1 MAKTLIEIRAET
13 SQYQQAMRQAA
24 AEMKNLTA
32 QHSLAAAQAKL
43 SGSAQD
49 ALRARVTELT
59 SKIDVQ
65 KGIVQQNGQQYDNLK
80 QKLELQKT
88 AHDQL
93 KTKVEAAKKAYE
105 DSAKATGEDSE
116 ETQKLKAEYEKLS
129 SQLSTSESQIAKTET
144 AITKQEAAVNQSK
157 AALTEMEAELKNV
170 NAELARAP
178 FDEYAAKAEKVGGT
192 LTSVGQKLLPLS
204 TSIAGLGV
212 AAVKTT
218 ADFDSE
224 MSKVS
229 AISGATGTDLDKL
242 RGKAREMG
250 AKTKFSASEAAQGMQ
265 YMAMAGWKTQDM
277 MDGLEGI
284 MNLAAASGEDLA
296 STSDIVTD
304 ALTAFGLSAK
314 DSSHFSDI
322 LAAASSNAN
331 TNVSMM
337 GETFKYAAPVLGSL
351 GYTAEDAALAIG
363 LMANAGIKSS
373 QAGTSL
379 RGAITNLAKP
389 TDTVAAAMDKYGIS
403 LTDSSGKMLSLREL
417 MEQLRQKLGGLS
429 EAEQAQAAAALFGKN
444 AMSGMLAIING
455 SDKDFEKL
463 AGAIDNCDGSSEKM
477 ANTMNDNLQGQ
488 ITILMSQLQELAISF
503 GEILMPKIR
512 DIVTHIQNF
521 VDKLNA
527 MDEGQKETI
536 LRIGMF
542 VAALAPMLM
551 GLGKV
556 ITFSAN
562 VSRALGTLSAGLVK
576 AGGFSGVFTKALGL
590 ITSPAAIVVGA
601 IAAITAVIIHL
612 WNTNEDFRNTI
623 TAIWQKIKD
632 AFTIFAAGISER
644 LSALGITF
652 SDVTSAIKTIWDGFC
667 NLLAPVL
674 EAAFNT
680 IAIALQTAF
689 NVILGIWDV
698 FSAVFSGDWSGA
710 WEAVKGIFSSVWDGL
725 KEYFSTIIG
734 AVKGVADVFLG
745 WFGTN
750 WETVWNGVKTFFEG
764 IWNGISSFFEGIWNG
779 ISTFCTTVWWC

>member
-105 DSAKATGEDSE
+105 DSAKATGEDSK

-417 MEQLRQKLGGLS
+417 MEQLRQKLGG
-429 EAEQAQAAAALFGKN
+429 QRH
-444 AMSGMLAIING
+444 
-455 SDKDFEKL
+455 
-463 AGAIDNCDGSSEKM
+463 C
-477 ANTMNDNLQGQ
+477 
-488 ITILMSQLQELAISF
+488 
-503 GEILMPKIR
+503 
-512 DIVTHIQNF
+512 
-521 VDKLNA
+521 
-527 MDEGQKETI
+527 
-536 LRIGMF
+536 
-542 VAALAPMLM
+542 
-551 GLGKV
+551 
-556 ITFSAN
+556 
-562 VSRALGTLSAGLVK
+562 
-576 AGGFSGVFTKALGL
+576 
-590 ITSPAAIVVGA
+590 
-601 IAAITAVIIHL
+601 
-612 WNTNEDFRNTI
+612 
-623 TAIWQKIKD
+623 
-632 AFTIFAAGISER
+632 SER
-644 LSALGITF
+644 MQCPECWRL
-652 SDVTSAIKTIWDGFC
+652 
-667 NLLAPVL
+667 
-674 EAAFNT
+674 
-680 IAIALQTAF
+680 
-689 NVILGIWDV
+689 
-698 FSAVFSGDWSGA
+698 
-710 WEAVKGIFSSVWDGL
+710 
-725 KEYFSTIIG
+725 
-734 AVKGVADVFLG
+734 
-745 WFGTN
+745 
-750 WETVWNGVKTFFEG
+750 
-764 IWNGISSFFEGIWNG
+764 
-779 ISTFCTTVWWC
+779 